1 MKHTVRSLNAR
12 GYFTGQTEARAA
24 IAAEVRS
31 GRMLPASAHE
41 CVDCGEAASDYDHRD
56 YGKPLEVDPVCHPCN
71 IKRGSA
77 KPVSDMCERMANT
90 VVETSTIDDLPKA
103 FLPVEVIA
111 QVKSYRDAVVLCW
124 THRRSQ
130 RMTRAT
136 LAEMTGMYAQ
146 HISDYLADSDIDRKG
161 KERRDMPAKYIA
173 AFESVCGNTYVS
185 QWVANQSGLTVL
197 EGVIA
202 EKRAA

>member
-1 MKHTVRSLNAR
+1 MDAQMALSLLGIVDGPKGVA
-12 GYFTGQTEARAA
+12 QSQIKS
-24 IAAEVRS
+24 IA
-31 GRMLPASAHE
+31 
-41 CVDCGEAASDYDHRD
+41 
-56 YGKPLEVDPVCHPCN
+56 
-71 IKRGSA
+71 
-77 KPVSDMCERMANT
+77 
-90 VVETSTIDDLPKA
+90 
-103 FLPVEVIA
+103 
-111 QVKSYRDAVVLCW
+111 SYREAVRACW

-146 HISDYLADSDIDRKG
+146 HISDYLADSDLDRKG

-202 EKRAA
+202 DKKAA